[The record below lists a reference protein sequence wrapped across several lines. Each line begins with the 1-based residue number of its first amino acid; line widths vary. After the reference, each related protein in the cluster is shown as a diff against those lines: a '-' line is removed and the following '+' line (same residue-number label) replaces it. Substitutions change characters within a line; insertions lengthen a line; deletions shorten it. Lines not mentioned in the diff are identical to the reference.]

1 MLEDGRW
8 RAQQHRLRTAV
19 LVGIWGIFAC
29 VLLAAAYTGG
39 TLAYLRSRGVYPS
52 AEAGMWALIERGYR
66 NPELVEIIYAGTN
79 SFDGSDPNVWY
90 VIACVWGGERADGA
104 PVGNQQHSYDQ
115 PGSFFL
121 ATPDGW
127 VHAPEGV
134 FPQLLGIMMR
144 ITDLAGAGD
153 ATPTHDWGSGPQHCE
168 F

>member
-104 PVGNQQHSYDQ
+104 RS
-115 PGSFFL
+115 
-121 ATPDGW
+121 ATSSTATTSRGASSWRRP
-127 VHAPEGV
+127 
-134 FPQLLGIMMR
+134 
-144 ITDLAGAGD
+144 TAGCMPRKGCS
-153 ATPTHDWGSGPQHCE
+153 PSCSGL
-168 F
+168 